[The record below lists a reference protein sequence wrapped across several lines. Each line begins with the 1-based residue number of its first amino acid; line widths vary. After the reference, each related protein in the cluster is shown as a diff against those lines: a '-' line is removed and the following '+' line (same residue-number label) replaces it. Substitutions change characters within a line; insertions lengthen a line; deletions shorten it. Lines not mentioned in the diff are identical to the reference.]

1 MNMPILL
8 ETLAR
13 HALQGDREALDTL
26 VRALQDDIYRLAL
39 RMLWN
44 REDAEDATQEI
55 LVRIVTRLSQ
65 FEFRSQLKTW
75 AYRLSVNYI
84 LDLKKSP
91 IERLDLTFERFA
103 DGLIEGIEPAS
114 AEEPHRSVLID
125 EVKVGCS
132 LAMLQCLDRPH
143 RIAFVLGD
151 IMEFTG
157 PEAAEVLQIEPA
169 LFRKRLQLARDAVH
183 RFIRS
188 HCGLASD
195 DAACRCHRRVPA
207 SAADT
212 AVVSQ
217 PLTFGSRT
225 TSFDEAR
232 ALVRQV
238 EDARST
244 LALYRTSEPRLS
256 SIDFAQ
262 RLVAGLNRLP
272 AQGPER

>member
-1 MNMPILL
+1 MPILL

-114 AEEPHRSVLID
+114 AEETHRSVLID